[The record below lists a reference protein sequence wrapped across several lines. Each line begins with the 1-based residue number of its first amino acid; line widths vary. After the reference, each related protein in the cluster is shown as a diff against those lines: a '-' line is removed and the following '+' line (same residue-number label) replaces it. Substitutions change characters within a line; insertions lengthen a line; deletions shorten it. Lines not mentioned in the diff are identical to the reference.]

1 MSLIIEAVIMSF
13 TMGAILGAAVALSL
27 KSSKYWDS
35 RTSSEMPPKPLP
47 VRNEAHPQ
55 VRREHR

>member
-1 MSLIIEAVIMSF
+1 MNLIIEAIIMSF
-13 TMGAILGAAVALSL
+13 TMGAILGGAVALSL

-35 RTSSEMPPKPLP
+35 RTSSEGSRKPVP

-55 VRREHR
+55 VRRGHR

>member
-1 MSLIIEAVIMSF
+1 MNLIIEAVIMAF

-35 RTSSEMPPKPLP
+35 RTSSEMPHKPVP
-47 VRNEAHPQ
+47 VRSEAHPP
-55 VRREHR
+55 VRREHH

>member
-35 RTSSEMPPKPLP
+35 RTSSETRHKAVP
-47 VRNEAHPQ
+47 VRNEAHPG
-55 VRREHR
+55 VRREHH